1 MKIFMFVTHLLIV
14 IAVVAHMNQMHAK
27 KMRVDIVGWWALGFG
42 SALEMAE
49 AFGGRLPADWDWGV
63 SLMSVGVLVL
73 VVLWT
78 QPVWRQWLD
87 RRMAEPLEAPAVERR
102 VERDLKV

>member
-1 MKIFMFVTHLLIV
+1 MRPFMFVIHLCIV
-14 IAVVAHMNQMHAK
+14 VMVVLKMNDIYSK
-27 KMRVDIVGWWALGFG
+27 RLRVDILGWWALGVG
-42 SALEMAE
+42 AGLEIAE
-49 AFGGRLPADWDWGV
+49 SLGGTLPADWDWGV